1 MKYIRWSTWA
11 QKLGRRLSFL
21 SAMSIATRLHVGFG
35 SLLVLIA
42 ALGSL
47 GWVQTSH
54 LSARTEKIVSED
66 AKRASLANDLQIAVQ
81 QMVIALG
88 SLSTRSDMEDRK
100 FYNGQF
106 ETAVTAFTSAKA
118 EMKKLDVPNEAP
130 IWLESMRKV
139 EEIDVEAIRI
149 FKDVAKAATEGDS
162 SPASMQRLY
171 DEQVAGPAATLIEAL
186 GGLRGAM
193 SQSML
198 AAAARSKEQASRT
211 QLGSALMVALALV
224 GGIIASTLIAR
235 GISRPMTQAVLLAK
249 AVATGDLSAREE
261 THRQD
266 EIGALLR
273 ALSDMQTG
281 LRTLVG
287 EIRSCAD
294 SIQSAS
300 ADVASGNADLSHRTE
315 RAAANL
321 QETASSIEELTG
333 AAKQS
338 ASSAGVATQLA
349 LSATEA
355 ASNGGQV
362 IQRVV
367 DNMSA
372 ISTSSKRITEIVAV
386 IDGIAFQTNILAL
399 NAAVEASRA
408 GEQGRGFAVVAGEV
422 RSLAQRCAG
431 AAREIR
437 GLIETSVSRVESGS
451 GLVRE
456 AGSAMSGIM
465 SSVKNVNDM
474 VTEIRTSSLEQT
486 VGIEQ
491 VNGAVNTLDQMT
503 QQNAAL
509 VEQSAA
515 AAQSLR
521 DQAKQLNRLV
531 DSFTL

>member
-249 AVATGDLSAREE
+249 AVATGL
-261 THRQD
+261 
-266 EIGALLR
+266 G
-273 ALSDMQTG
+273 
-281 LRTLVG
+281 
-287 EIRSCAD
+287 C
-294 SIQSAS
+294 
-300 ADVASGNADLSHRTE
+300 
-315 RAAANL
+315 
-321 QETASSIEELTG
+321 ELWW
-333 AAKQS
+333 
-338 ASSAGVATQLA
+338 
-349 LSATEA
+349 
-355 ASNGGQV
+355 
-362 IQRVV
+362 
-367 DNMSA
+367 
-372 ISTSSKRITEIVAV
+372 
-386 IDGIAFQTNILAL
+386 
-399 NAAVEASRA
+399 
-408 GEQGRGFAVVAGEV
+408 V
-422 RSLAQRCAG
+422 R
-431 AAREIR
+431 
-437 GLIETSVSRVESGS
+437 
-451 GLVRE
+451 
-456 AGSAMSGIM
+456 
-465 SSVKNVNDM
+465 
-474 VTEIRTSSLEQT
+474 
-486 VGIEQ
+486 
-491 VNGAVNTLDQMT
+491 
-503 QQNAAL
+503 
-509 VEQSAA
+509 SAA
-515 AAQSLR
+515 AR
-521 DQAKQLNRLV
+521 IPFNRRVPMSPRETQIFHIARSEPQPIFRRRPLPSRSSPGRQNKV
-531 DSFTL
+531 PRLPG

>member
-1 MKYIRWSTWA
+1 
-11 QKLGRRLSFL
+11 
-21 SAMSIATRLHVGFG
+21 
-35 SLLVLIA
+35 
-42 ALGSL
+42 
-47 GWVQTSH
+47 
-54 LSARTEKIVSED
+54 
-66 AKRASLANDLQIAVQ
+66 
-81 QMVIALG
+81 
-88 SLSTRSDMEDRK
+88 
-100 FYNGQF
+100 
-106 ETAVTAFTSAKA
+106 
-118 EMKKLDVPNEAP
+118 
-130 IWLESMRKV
+130 
-139 EEIDVEAIRI
+139 
-149 FKDVAKAATEGDS
+149 
-162 SPASMQRLY
+162 
-171 DEQVAGPAATLIEAL
+171 
-186 GGLRGAM
+186 
-193 SQSML
+193 
-198 AAAARSKEQASRT
+198 
-211 QLGSALMVALALV
+211 
-224 GGIIASTLIAR
+224 
-235 GISRPMTQAVLLAK
+235 
-249 AVATGDLSAREE
+249 
-261 THRQD
+261 
-266 EIGALLR
+266 
-273 ALSDMQTG
+273 
-281 LRTLVG
+281 
-287 EIRSCAD
+287 
-294 SIQSAS
+294 
-300 ADVASGNADLSHRTE
+300 
-315 RAAANL
+315 
-321 QETASSIEELTG
+321 
-333 AAKQS
+333 
-338 ASSAGVATQLA
+338 
-349 LSATEA
+349 
-355 ASNGGQV
+355 
-362 IQRVV
+362 VV